1 MGSSYRKTLDE
12 WLSTL
17 DVKADSVLDV
27 GGSQLSVKNRVRSW
41 DVKHYK
47 IADLPDPHEGVKP
60 DYEIDLNEPVSIN
73 LNFEVVFCLE
83 VFEYIYD
90 PLTAMDNLSHF
101 MDWDIGK
108 IYATF
113 PSFYPTHNP
122 IEHDSLRYMEGGIR
136 KLAKACDLKI
146 TQMIPRRPE
155 TNALEQY
162 YAAERLRAAKGY
174 DHHFMGWIVEFT
186 K

>member
-12 WLSTL
+12 WLATL
-17 DVKADSVLDV
+17 DVNGSVLDV

-41 DVKHYK
+41 DVSDYK

-60 DYEIDLNEPVSIN
+60 DYEVDLNQPTKLAGNYEN
-73 LNFEVVFCLE
+73 VFCLE
-83 VFEYIYD
+83 VFEYIYN
-90 PLTAMDNLSHF
+90 PVVALNNLTKF
-101 MDWDIGK
+101 MDWDIGR
-108 IYATF
+108 IYVTF

-136 KLAKACDLKI
+136 KLAQVNDLKI
-146 TQMIPRRPE
+146 AQMIPRRPE